1 MSSRNDLP
9 NARKKPPS
17 PLDQTRLD
25 ALALAY
31 VGRFATTRA
40 KLAAYLLR
48 KLRERGW
55 EGGEAPAIDSLAERL
70 ARLGYI
76 DDASYALAKG
86 RSLGQRGFGR
96 RRVSMALRAA
106 GVREEDGCAANEA
119 AAAGA
124 LTAALRFA
132 ERRRLGPYSI
142 GLVDPKVRQRG
153 LAAMV
158 RAGHDFDLARKIIDL
173 PPGEMNER
181 GVEDFGY
188 DHEVSRFHDT
198 CVHVKN

>member
-1 MSSRNDLP
+1 MLGQCGTNKAMCAARLPRDSARNSP
-9 NARKKPPS
+9 RKPPR
-17 PLDQTRLD
+17 PLDQARLD

-40 KLAAYLLR
+40 KLQLYLAR

-55 EGGEAPAIDSLAERL
+55 EDQSEPATAALAERL

-76 DDASYALAKG
+76 DDAAYALAKG

-106 GVREEDGCAANEA
+106 GVGEEDGRAANEA
-119 AAAGA
+119 AKAEA
-124 LTAALRFA
+124 LSAALRFA
-132 ERRRLGPYSI
+132 ERRRLGPYAA
-142 GLVDPKVRQRG
+142 GAVDPKLRQRG

-158 RAGHDFDLARKIIDL
+158 RAGHDFDLSRRIIDL
-173 PPGEMNER
+173 PPGTLVEQWI
-181 GVEDFGY
+181 EDFGA
-188 DHEVSRFHDT
+188 DM
-198 CVHVKN
+198 